1 MRQLLLTCTN
11 VSIFHHYDKLCHQ
24 NVKVTEGLI
33 QKGITSAVLNL
44 CYDDIV
50 IYGAN
55 NNITYSVLGNIV
67 SRNYSKSM

>member
-24 NVKVTEGLI
+24 NLKVTEGLI

-44 CYDDIV
+44 CYDVDD
-50 IYGAN
+50 
-55 NNITYSVLGNIV
+55 TYSAKEYIMYYVLGNII
-67 SRNYSKSM
+67 SRNYS